1 MNRTELMYSGKA
13 KEVYATDNDDLVI
26 LSYRDDA
33 TAGNGAKKGTI
44 EGKGRVNNII
54 SNRLFAYLSKNGVE
68 NHFVEEINE
77 NETLARKVKIVQLEV
92 VVRNVVCGSLCK
104 RIGRPDGEVLSSPIV
119 EFYLKDDDLG
129 DPLINNYHI
138 KALGIATDEEIARI
152 AASALKVN
160 ELLRKFFADININLV
175 DFKLEYGRTTQGD
188 IILADEISPD
198 TCRFRDKTTG
208 EILDK
213 DLFRRDLG
221 GEKEAYAEMLDR
233 VLKATETL

>member
-1 MNRTELMYSGKA
+1 MKATSLMYSGKA
-13 KEVYATDNDDLVI
+13 KEVYATDNEDFVI

-54 SNRLFAYLSKNGVE
+54 SNRLFTYLEKNGVKT
-68 NHFVEEINE
+68 HFVEELNPR
-77 NETLARKVKIVQLEV
+77 ETVARKVGIVMLEV
-92 VVRNVVCGSLCK
+92 VVRNVVSGSLCK
-104 RIGRPDGEVLSSPIV
+104 RIGKPDGEVLSSPIV
-119 EFYLKDDDLG
+119 EFYYKDDALG
-129 DPLINNYHI
+129 DPLINQDHI
-138 KALGIATDEEIARI
+138 KALGLATEEEL
-152 AASALKVN
+152 AAIRESALKVN
-160 ELLRKFFADININLV
+160 ELLMRFFKDINIRLV
-175 DFKLEYGRTTQGD
+175 DFKLEYGRTNQGE

-198 TCRFRDKTTG
+198 TCRFRDSSTG

-213 DLFRRDLG
+213 DLFRQDLG